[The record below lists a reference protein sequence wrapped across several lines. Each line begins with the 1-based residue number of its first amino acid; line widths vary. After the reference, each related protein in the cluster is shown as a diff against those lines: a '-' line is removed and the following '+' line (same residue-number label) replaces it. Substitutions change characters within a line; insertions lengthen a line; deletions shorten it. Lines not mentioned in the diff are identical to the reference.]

1 MAPILSLSLL
11 LAALQAPGSQ
21 EPAATTFELKTRET
35 LTGRVLGMEEEWVLL
50 SVQLMGGSTTVRRRI
65 GDFAPESELRIRRQ
79 IAPPATFEEQLGMA
93 KTAVR
98 LGLLPQAGVHAGL
111 ARTLAAADASGA
123 QRKALDVWAAGTLAT
138 LFANALKQGQL
149 VEARHYLRLIATRVA
164 EQFSEDEI
172 GKLFDQLVEAEIAG
186 SEATRATIVVRDA
199 AARHTQLDKLWAP
212 ILGHLQAGDV
222 LVKAG
227 LRASRSTT
235 QATRSYE
242 RAIDAYTTAG
252 HELDAAMKKL
262 GKDQLAES
270 EAALLY
276 QRIKDS
282 AAQAAL
288 HAGHAAT
295 VQGDYRSALAWANTV
310 LQIDAGNADAKA
322 LLQTIEIAQAAGGGW
337 GRGWG
342 Q

>member
-35 LTGRVLGMEEEWVLL
+35 LTGRVLGMEDEWVLL

-98 LGLLPQAGVHAGL
+98 LGLLPQAGIHAGF
-111 ARTLAAADASGA
+111 ARALAAADASGA
-123 QRKALDVWAAGTLAT
+123 QGKALDVWAAGTLGT

-172 GKLFDQLVEAEIAG
+172 GNCSTSSSRPRSPAAKQ
-186 SEATRATIVVRDA
+186 RAPPSS
-199 AARHTQLDKLWAP
+199 AARHTELDKLWAP

-242 RAIDAYTTAG
+242 RAIAAYTTAG

-342 Q
+342 R